1 MDFYDSKAAVDAMK
15 ALQDRIRDLEK
26 YNSKVRKE
34 CAQMRALVENDEQ
47 TLNDREASLVS
58 AADKAQ
64 KMLDGASQTLVE
76 LRRVRRENREL
87 EKRAAELTDL
97 VEAKRQL
104 EAAEHQKV
112 AKVSGRRENA
122 ERLISEYEALFCEL
136 LSPPNFALTGH
147 ATVPF
152 NHTTISVTTHS
163 LPATLQ
169 TCVQMLQ
176 TLPVPFRDQ
185 RLEKKREIIALLLNA
200 RTIAYKMAEEI
211 HGLELQLG
219 EVGSQRRIQAEIDVK
234 SAHLALVS
242 QAMQR
247 FRFD

>member
-15 ALQDRIRDLEK
+15 ALQDRIRELEK
-26 YNSKVRKE
+26 NNSKVRKE
-34 CAQMRALVENDEQ
+34 CAQMRSLVEQDEQ
-47 TLNDREASLVS
+47 TLGDREASLIA

-64 KMLDGASQTLVE
+64 KMLDGASETLVE
-76 LRRVRRENREL
+76 LRRVRRENRDL
-87 EKRAAELTDL
+87 QQRAADL
-97 VEAKRQL
+97 KKQL
-104 EAAEHQKV
+104 EERIAMETTSRTKLL
-112 AKVSGRRENA
+112 KISNRRENA
-122 ERLISEYEALFCEL
+122 ERLIAEYEALFCEL

-147 ATVPF
+147 GNVPF

-185 RLEKKREIIALLLNA
+185 KLEKKREIIAILLNA
-200 RTIAYKMAEEI
+200 RNIAYKMAEEI
-211 HGLELQLG
+211 HRLELQLC
-219 EVGSQRRIQAEIDVK
+219 ESGSQRRIQAEIDVK
-234 SAHLALVS
+234 SSHLGLVT

>member
-15 ALQDRIRDLEK
+15 ALQDRIRELEK
-26 YNSKVRKE
+26 SNARVRKE
-34 CAQMRALVENDEQ
+34 CAQMRSLVEADTS
-47 TLNDREASLVS
+47 TLGDREASLIA

-64 KMLDGASQTLVE
+64 KMLDGASETLVE
-76 LRRVRRENREL
+76 LRRIRRENREL
-87 EKRAAELTDL
+87 QRRANELKQQ
-97 VEAKRQL
+97 VEERQIQE
-104 EAAEHQKV
+104 EAAHEKLEKM
-112 AKVSGRRENA
+112 AGRRENA
-122 ERLISEYEALFCEL
+122 ERLITEYEELFCEL

-147 ATVPF
+147 TTVPF

-185 RLEKKREIIALLLNA
+185 KLDRKRDIITLLLNA
-200 RTIAYKMAEEI
+200 RNISYKMAEEI
-211 HGLELQLG
+211 HRLELQLSESG
-219 EVGSQRRIQAEIDVK
+219 NPRRIQAEIDVK
-234 SAHLALVS
+234 SSHLQLVT
-242 QAMQR
+242 QAMLR